1 AVLAWQRADRL
12 ALPLGDAVHHE
23 LSERAVVVGHAE
35 RRVPGARERAYRAH
49 DDLEHVAD
57 RQFPGDSEHGRA
69 DPAEDLVLA
78 GCVTGGRAVA
88 ARSRRRRG
96 TRAHGGRAT
105 GAPAD
110 HGAVLAHGTTLPARA
125 AARIGHR
132 S

>member
-57 RQFPGDSEHGRA
+57 RQFPGDREHGRA

-78 GCVTGGRAVA
+78 GRVTGHR
-88 ARSRRRRG
+88 
-96 TRAHGGRAT
+96 
-105 GAPAD
+105 
-110 HGAVLAHGTTLPARA
+110 GAVFAHDTTLPARA
-125 AARIGHR
+125 AARIGRR